1 MQTLMKFWL
10 KLQSTWNRALIYMY
24 QEAKAQFV
32 PWLEVAQA
40 WEENAG
46 LHRRTLR
53 LLDQS
58 QSVKCELELV
68 LPVSLP
74 PMSPVSVYLDH
85 RSPLIL
91 DIGKDVAMEN
101 ADDTMDV
108 TSTLLSAAFSH
119 RRLDIRQGDFIVKL
133 ASRRGMLPSECS
145 SAPFDADAI
154 IARGLVRDTYGSPH
168 LFESVLPSKPPADS
182 VQKTYKEFPEAPEDV
197 QYVAVRKC
205 PRGPG
210 RFHRPLPPQQPVSTK
225 PYARVLPMS
234 DLTIDNVPMEYT
246 ELGLLIPSLI
256 HYIEIYL
263 VASELSKTLLAPLN
277 LRDISTVVTAICTSS
292 ARTPTDYGQYYA
304 SVPDHSPL
312 QYPTVHHFGTCIR

>member
-1 MQTLMKFWL
+1 MC
-10 KLQSTWNRALIYMY
+10 

-32 PWLEVAQA
+32 PWFEVAQA
-40 WEENAG
+40 WKENAG

-74 PMSPVSVYLDH
+74 PMPPVNVYLDH
-85 RSPLIL
+85 RSALFL
-91 DIGKDVAMEN
+91 DIGKDVAMDN
-101 ADDTMDV
+101 ADDSMDV
-108 TSTLLSAAFSH
+108 TSTLLSAAFAH
-119 RRLDIRQGDFIVKL
+119 RRLDIRQGDFIVQL
-133 ASRRGMLPSECS
+133 ASRRGTLPSECS
-145 SAPFDADAI
+145 SAPFDAI
-154 IARGLVRDTYGSPH
+154 ITRGLVRDVYGSPY
-168 LFESVLPSKPPADS
+168 LFEAVLPSKPPADS
-182 VQKTYKEFPEAPEDV
+182 VQKIYKDFPEAPEDT

-210 RFHRPLPPQQPVSTK
+210 LFHRPLPPQQPESTK

-292 ARTPTDYGQYYA
+292 ARTPTNYGQYHA
-304 SVPDHSPL
+304 TLPRSFC
-312 QYPTVHHFGTCIR
+312 FGTCSR